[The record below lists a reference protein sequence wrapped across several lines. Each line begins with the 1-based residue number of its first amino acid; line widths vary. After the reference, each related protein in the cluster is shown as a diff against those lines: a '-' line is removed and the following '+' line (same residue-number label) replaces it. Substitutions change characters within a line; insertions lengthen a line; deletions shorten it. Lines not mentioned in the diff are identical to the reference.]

1 MKIFKPETELID
13 ITPNKPHSVFTDKMN
28 ADVKK
33 HWRQM
38 WIDEWVIRSN
48 ISECNFVTLPGP
60 YALDVNQLKQNIK
73 VERTLL
79 FEKVMG
85 WKESILS
92 SVREI
97 EKKKIVPKSMLGMTA
112 GINQLNSLLKE
123 ISYIATLSQTKHSLA
138 MGQLENWVT
147 DKNGIERLRFI
158 LNSWP
163 SIPVV
168 INMDFCGAYTQ
179 ERHEAIVNLGKLMIN
194 RPNLHNSQFL
204 FVINCASPMGFKTP
218 LIKDSPM
225 NLENLVKDDSIE
237 HKRSRFSGCRAI
249 VKVLDKFG
257 AFLEGVSK
265 EVIKDLG
272 VENETVSIFK
282 PLHYQ
287 NGKSSCGYTTN
298 GFTFTLR
305 S

>member
-13 ITPNKPHSVFTDKMN
+13 IIPNKPHSVFTDKMN
-28 ADVKK
+28 TDVKR

-38 WIDEWVIRSN
+38 WIDGWVIGSN
-48 ISECNFVTLPGP
+48 ISECNFITLPGP

-73 VERTLL
+73 VERTLM
-79 FEKVMG
+79 FEKVG
-85 WKESILS
+85 AWKESILS

-97 EKKKIVPKSMLGMTA
+97 EKKKIVPKSMLGMAA
-112 GINQLNSLLKE
+112 GINQLNALLRE
-123 ISYIATLSQTKHSLA
+123 ISCIANSAQTKHSLA
-138 MGQLENWVT
+138 MGQLESWVANP
-147 DKNGIERLRFI
+147 DGIERLRYI
-158 LNSWP
+158 LNAWP

-179 ERHEAIVNLGKLMIN
+179 ERHESIINLGKLLID
-194 RPNLHNSQFL
+194 RPNLHNSKFL

-218 LIKDSPM
+218 EIKDTPMYLEDLIK
-225 NLENLVKDDSIE
+225 NDSIE
-237 HKRSRFSGCRAI
+237 HKRSRFSGCKAI
-249 VKVLDKFG
+249 TKVLDTFG

-265 EVIKDLG
+265 EIIKDLG
-272 VENETVSIFK
+272 VEDEAVSIFK